1 MGNIRKQ
8 AIFSSILLYIGFF
21 VGAVNIFLYTKTGSF
36 TEAEFGLTRLF
47 FDFAQNMYA
56 FGSLGAISV
65 LYKFYPYYK
74 DNLPDEKN
82 DLLTWTLVAAAIG
95 FLIVVL
101 MGIVFQPFVVKKF
114 IRGSKLFLDYYY
126 WVFPFALGML
136 FFSVLEGFSW
146 ALQQTVLS
154 NFLKETVLRLITTV
168 FILLFYFK
176 VISFPTFIH
185 LFAFL
190 YIIIFIVL
198 VIHLIRIKK
207 FYITFHV
214 SRVTKR
220 FWKKMVTMQSL
231 IFSGM
236 VIQTIGQTINGILI
250 ASLIN
255 ISTAGIFTLAQY
267 MANLVQVPQRSLQSI
282 SVGALA
288 RAWKDKDYKEINR
301 IYSRS
306 CINMLLMALFI
317 FCNLLLNA
325 QQAIIILG
333 IKTSF
338 LAGIQAMVVLGIAR
352 VIDAGT
358 GVNGIIIGTSNYW
371 RFDFISGIVLL
382 ALIVPTNYIMIK
394 AFGIIGSAYADVISY
409 VIYNFI
415 RFEFLRRKFKMQ
427 PFRFN
432 NALALVLAAVLYF
445 ITYYTFRN
453 VQGWTGMILRSGLF
467 SVLFIAATFAFQLSP
482 DVMQLYHNFLERRRK

>member
-8 AIFSSILLYIGFF
+8 AIISSILLYLGFF
-21 VGAVNIFLYTKTGSF
+21 VGAINIYLYTKTGSF

-95 FLIVVL
+95 FVIVLV
-101 MGIVFQPFVVKKF
+101 MGIVFQPLVIKKF

-146 ALQQTVLS
+146 AIQQTVLS

-168 FILLFYFK
+168 FILLYYFRY
-176 VISFPTFIH
+176 ISFATFIH

-198 VIHLIRIKK
+198 VIHLVRIKK
-207 FYITFHV
+207 FYITFYV
-214 SRVTKR
+214 SHVTKK

-236 VIQTIGQTINGILI
+236 IIQTLGQTINGILI

-282 SVGALA
+282 SVGALS
-288 RAWKDKDYKEINR
+288 RAWKNKDYSEINR

-325 QQAIIILG
+325 REAIIVLG
-333 IKTSF
+333 IKASF
-338 LAGIQAMVVLGIAR
+338 LVGI
-352 VIDAGT
+352 
-358 GVNGIIIGTSNYW
+358 
-371 RFDFISGIVLL
+371 
-382 ALIVPTNYIMIK
+382 
-394 AFGIIGSAYADVISY
+394 
-409 VIYNFI
+409 
-415 RFEFLRRKFKMQ
+415 
-427 PFRFN
+427 
-432 NALALVLAAVLYF
+432 
-445 ITYYTFRN
+445 
-453 VQGWTGMILRSGLF
+453 
-467 SVLFIAATFAFQLSP
+467 
-482 DVMQLYHNFLERRRK
+482 